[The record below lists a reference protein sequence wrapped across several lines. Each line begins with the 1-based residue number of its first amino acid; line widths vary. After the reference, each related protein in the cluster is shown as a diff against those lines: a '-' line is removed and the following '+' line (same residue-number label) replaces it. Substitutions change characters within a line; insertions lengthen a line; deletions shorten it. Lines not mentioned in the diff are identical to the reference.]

1 MITNDTLATPTSGI
15 VAKYSTFIHH
25 STIINTGDF
34 FYDNILTSKLVTFI
48 NGENSPAGLTS
59 SYAGF

>member
-25 STIINTGDF
+25 STIGYKHWRF
-34 FYDNILTSKLVTFI
+34 LLR
-48 NGENSPAGLTS
+48 
-59 SYAGF
+59 

>member
-25 STIINTGDF
+25 STM
-34 FYDNILTSKLVTFI
+34 VV
-48 NGENSPAGLTS
+48 
-59 SYAGF
+59 